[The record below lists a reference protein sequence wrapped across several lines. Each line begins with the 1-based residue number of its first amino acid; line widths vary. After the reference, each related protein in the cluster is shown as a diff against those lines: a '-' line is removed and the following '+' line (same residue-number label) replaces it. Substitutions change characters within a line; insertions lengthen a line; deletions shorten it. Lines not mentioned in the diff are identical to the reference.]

1 VKGIV
6 AACVATAASS
16 AAAAPASTQADAIT
30 PEDLAAADRVA
41 ARTYSQA
48 QQKQMLGILTGRRK
62 KYRELRKL
70 GIDPNVEPA
79 IRFDPRLPDTMVP
92 AGESSLKLSD
102 HLDEPAGDELPFATV
117 AQLSRLIQSRKIN
130 STELTKLY
138 LSRLKQFGPTLFCV
152 VNLMEDRALR
162 EAARADEEI
171 AAGKYRGP
179 LHGIPYGAKDLLAA
193 KGAPTT
199 WGVSPYKDRIFDFDA
214 TVIQKLEQAGAVLLA
229 KLSLGELAM
238 GDVWF
243 GGMTRNP
250 WNAKEGSGGSSAGPG
265 ATVAAGLVGFAI
277 GSETLGSI
285 VSPCVNCGVSGLRP
299 TWGRVSRFGAMP
311 LCRSMDKLGPMARGV
326 EDLAMI
332 LHTIHGADQKDMT
345 AIAAPFAWDAHGEVT
360 QLRVGIDKIAF
371 DALKETKYDNVRQVY
386 LDTVELI
393 RKLVRSELQ
402 QITLPPTTNY
412 SGLASLTIAAEAAC
426 NFTELVNSSA
436 IDELVQQDEGSWPN
450 VFRAGTTIPASDYLR
465 SQRVRTMLQQ
475 EMRDSLRDVDLFVTI
490 PFVGPQSAY
499 TNLTGHPS
507 VVTRCGFVDDRPKMI
522 ELIGRLY
529 REDQILLL
537 AHALETELQIYSK
550 HPRMD
555 S

>member
-1 VKGIV
+1 
-6 AACVATAASS
+6 
-16 AAAAPASTQADAIT
+16 
-30 PEDLAAADRVA
+30 
-41 ARTYSQA
+41 
-48 QQKQMLGILTGRRK
+48 
-62 KYRELRKL
+62 
-70 GIDPNVEPA
+70 
-79 IRFDPRLPDTMVP
+79 
-92 AGESSLKLSD
+92 
-102 HLDEPAGDELPFATV
+102 
-117 AQLSRLIQSRKIN
+117 
-130 STELTKLY
+130 
-138 LSRLKQFGPTLFCV
+138 
-152 VNLMEDRALR
+152 
-162 EAARADEEI
+162 
-171 AAGKYRGP
+171 
-179 LHGIPYGAKDLLAA
+179 
-193 KGAPTT
+193 
-199 WGVSPYKDRIFDFDA
+199 
-214 TVIQKLEQAGAVLLA
+214 
-229 KLSLGELAM
+229 
-238 GDVWF
+238 
-243 GGMTRNP
+243 
-250 WNAKEGSGGSSAGPG
+250 
-265 ATVAAGLVGFAI
+265 
-277 GSETLGSI
+277 
-285 VSPCVNCGVSGLRP
+285 
-299 TWGRVSRFGAMP
+299 
-311 LCRSMDKLGPMARGV
+311 
-326 EDLAMI
+326 
-332 LHTIHGADQKDMT
+332 
-345 AIAAPFAWDAHGEVT
+345 
-360 QLRVGIDKIAF
+360 
-371 DALKETKYDNVRQVY
+371 VRQVY